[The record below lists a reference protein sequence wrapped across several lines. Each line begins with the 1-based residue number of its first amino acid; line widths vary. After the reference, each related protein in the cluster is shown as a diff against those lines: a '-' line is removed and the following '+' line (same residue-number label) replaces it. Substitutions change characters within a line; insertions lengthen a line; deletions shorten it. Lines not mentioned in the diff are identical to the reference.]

1 MQPQAEP
8 WLLQRGEDEM
18 DEGETA
24 ALQSMPLKL
33 QQKKKKSL
41 TLIHFPSGV
50 CNKKRWC
57 ASANLGEE
65 WVSTCSDAPMK
76 IFNDHADFF
85 CPALNGRLNCSVAC
99 TVAPELTQA
108 KCHDSSETAETFKKG
123 LFFSRTK
130 VVSLW
135 VCVDSLWP
143 LFKSSTSSFSP

>member
-50 CNKKRWC
+50 CNKK
-57 ASANLGEE
+57 
-65 WVSTCSDAPMK
+65 
-76 IFNDHADFF
+76 
-85 CPALNGRLNCSVAC
+85 
-99 TVAPELTQA
+99 
-108 KCHDSSETAETFKKG
+108 
-123 LFFSRTK
+123 K
-130 VVSLW
+130 VV
-135 VCVDSLWP
+135 C
-143 LFKSSTSSFSP
+143 KC